1 VYHLPVKAVF
11 TGSREWVDPR
21 DNPVTVLRHAIA
33 LLRSEGPYGL
43 IAGVGRFFTAMWPRV
58 YRNSWCRIYELAVD
72 EAVRVEVPAPF
83 EGITLHIVESR
94 EDVLKL
100 SEDGCDNLLEAVYDM
115 GRRLDA
121 GAVAACAFVG
131 REFASIDWIAFSK
144 RAKREVEPLPIR
156 VDFENGEAV
165 SGAAFTVRRFR
176 GRGIGTYRV
185 SRQAAYLQSLGYHV
199 CYSTI
204 AVDNVPSQ
212 RCVERYG
219 ARFVRVGHQR
229 RFLWWSSWS
238 VKAVG
243 TDS

>member
-1 VYHLPVKAVF
+1 MYHPPVKPAS
-11 TGSREWVDPR
+11 TGLRKWVDPR
-21 DNPVTVLRHAIA
+21 DSPGIVLRHALT
-33 LLRSEGPYGL
+33 LLRSEGPRGL
-43 IAGVGRFFTAMWPRV
+43 LAGIGRFFAALWPRV
-58 YRNSWCRIYELAVD
+58 YRNHWCRIYEVRVD
-72 EAVRVEVPAPF
+72 DAVRVVATAPF
-83 EGITLHIVESR
+83 EGIPLHIVESR

-100 SEDGCDNLLEAVYDM
+100 SEDGCDNLLESFYDM

-121 GAVAACAFVG
+121 AGGAACVFLG
-131 REFASIDWIAFSK
+131 REFASIDWIAFSD
-144 RAKREVEPLPIR
+144 RAKREIEPLPIK

-212 RCVERYG
+212 RCIERYG
-219 ARFVRVGHQR
+219 ARFDRLGHQR
-229 RFLWWSSWS
+229 RFLWWNSWS
-238 VKAVG
+238 EKPL
-243 TDS
+243 DP